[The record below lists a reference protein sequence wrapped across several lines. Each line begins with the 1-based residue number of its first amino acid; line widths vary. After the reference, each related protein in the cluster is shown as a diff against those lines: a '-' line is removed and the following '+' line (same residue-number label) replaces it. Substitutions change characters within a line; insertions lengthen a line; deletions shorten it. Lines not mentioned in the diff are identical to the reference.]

1 MAQGDSATTDQI
13 DQAAGRRTERALVAY
28 VRQELS
34 APAIAIMG
42 YAEMLM
48 DDAVQAGREQII
60 DDLQRILDASRNL
73 HRLILSL
80 LDPATVHQA
89 AARSDLDEYRRT
101 LRHDLRTPINAI
113 KGYGEMLREDAA
125 DAGAET
131 LVGDLDKLLG
141 EATLLLDR
149 IDGLVTFSGGEAPP
163 SDGDSSV
170 DSEIGTPDKMIERL
184 LKSVRPVAAKEADLA
199 AVRPS
204 RILVVDD
211 NASNRDLLSRRL
223 QRQGHT
229 VLQAENGAAALA
241 LVEKEPLDLVL
252 LDLMMPGISGYDVLE
267 SLKSDLRFRDIPVIM
282 ISALSEL
289 DSIVRCIEAG
299 AEDYLSKPFDPT
311 LLRAR
316 VGSSLEKKHLRDRER
331 EMVEALRV
339 EKERSE
345 TLLLNILPNA
355 IVTRLNGGETIIAD
369 HLSNV
374 TILFSDLVGF
384 TKLSSRL
391 SAGDLVG
398 LLNGLFS
405 EFDRLALELGVE
417 KIKTLGDAYMVAG
430 GLPEPRADHAHAVA
444 DMALAMIGTIE
455 RMNRSLPTPLQMRV
469 GIHSGEVVAGVIG
482 THKFVYDIWGDAVN
496 IASRMESHS
505 LPNRIQISAA
515 TYGHLHEHFR
525 LEPHGTVDIKGKGPM
540 ETYFLLGR
548 AAQSSDKDS
557 L

>member
-1 MAQGDSATTDQI
+1 M
-13 DQAAGRRTERALVAY
+13 
-28 VRQELS
+28 
-34 APAIAIMG
+34 AIMG

-48 DDAVQAGREQII
+48 DDTVQAGREQLI

-73 HRLILSL
+73 NRLILSL
-80 LDPATVHQA
+80 LDPAAVHQA
-89 AARSDLDEYRRT
+89 AGSTDQAEYRRT
-101 LRHDLRTPINAI
+101 LRHDLRDPINAI

-125 DAGAET
+125 DEGADT
-131 LVGDLDKLLG
+131 LVADLDKLLG
-141 EATLLLDR
+141 EATLLLEG
-149 IDGLVTFSGGEAPP
+149 IDGLVTFSGGDASASDATGGPAATGTSAP
-163 SDGDSSV
+163 
-170 DSEIGTPDKMIERL
+170 TKMVESL
-184 LKSVRPVAAKEADLA
+184 LKAVRPIVAREAGLA

-229 VLQAENGAAALA
+229 VFQAEDGGAALA
-241 LVEKEPLDLVL
+241 VVEKEALDLVL
-252 LDLMMPGISGYDVLE
+252 LDLMMPGISGYDVLA
-267 SLKSDLRFRDIPVIM
+267 SLKRDPRFRDIPVIM

-299 AEDYLSKPFDPT
+299 AEDYLAKPFDPT

-331 EMVEALRV
+331 EMVEALQA

-345 TLLLNILPNA
+345 NILLNILPKA
-355 IVTRLNGGETIIAD
+355 IVTRLNSGETIIAD
-369 HLSNV
+369 QRSDV
-374 TILFSDLVGF
+374 TILFADLIGF
-384 TKLSSRL
+384 TKLTSRL
-391 SAGDLVG
+391 AAADLVG

-405 EFDRLALELGVE
+405 EFDRLAIDLGVE
-417 KIKTLGDAYMVAG
+417 KIKTIGDSYMVAG
-430 GLPEPRADHAHAVA
+430 GLPEPRADHADAVA
-444 DMALAMIGTIE
+444 DMALAMIETVE
-455 RMNRSLPTPLQMRV
+455 RMNRDLPTPLQMRI

-482 THKFVYDIWGDAVN
+482 THKFVYDIWGDSVN

-515 TYGHLHEHFR
+515 TYQRLHAHFR
-525 LEPHGTVDIKGKGPM
+525 LEPHGTVDIKGKGQM

-548 AAQSSDKDS
+548 ADEVTK
-557 L
+557 

>member
-1 MAQGDSATTDQI
+1 LPWDGGSTTTNQI
-13 DQAAGRRTERALVAY
+13 DQGPDRRTERALVAY

-48 DDAVQAGREQII
+48 DDAVQANRGQLT
-60 DDLQRILDASRNL
+60 DDLQRILDASQNL
-73 HRLILSL
+73 HRLILNL
-80 LDPATVHQA
+80 LDPATIHQA
-89 AARSDLDEYRRT
+89 DGSADLAEYRRT

-125 DAGAET
+125 DGGADT
-131 LVGDLDKLLG
+131 LVADLDKLLG

-149 IDGLVTFSGGEAPP
+149 IDGVVTFSGGDAPP
-163 SDGDSSV
+163 SDGTGPATTETGAPTRMV
-170 DSEIGTPDKMIERL
+170 ENL
-184 LKSVRPVAAKEADLA
+184 LKAVRPIAAKEADLA
-199 AVRPS
+199 AVQPS

-229 VLQAENGAAALA
+229 VLQAEDGTIALA
-241 LVEKEPLDLVL
+241 LVKKEAFDLVL
-252 LDLMMPGISGYDVLE
+252 LDMMMPGISGYDVLTM
-267 SLKSDLRFRDIPVIM
+267 LKSDPRFREIPVIM
-282 ISALSEL
+282 ISALTEL

-299 AEDYLSKPFDPT
+299 ADDYLAKPFDPT

-331 EMVEALRV
+331 EMIEALRI

-345 TLLLNILPNA
+345 HLLLNILPKA
-355 IVTRLNGGETIIAD
+355 IVTRLHGGETVIANQ
-369 HLSNV
+369 LSNV
-374 TILFSDLVGF
+374 TILFADLVAF
-384 TKLSSRL
+384 TKFSSRL
-391 SAGDLVG
+391 SAGDLVR

-405 EFDRLALELGVE
+405 EFDRLALDLGVE
-417 KIKTLGDAYMVAG
+417 KIKTIGDSYMVAG

-444 DMALAMIGTIE
+444 DMALAMIATVE
-455 RMNRSLPTPLQMRV
+455 RMNCDLPIALQMRI
-469 GIHSGEVVAGVIG
+469 GIHSGDVVAGVIG

-515 TYGHLHEHFR
+515 THQHLHEHFR
-525 LEPHGTVDIKGKGPM
+525 LEPHGSVDIKGKGPM
-540 ETYFLLGR
+540 ETYFLLAR
-548 AAQSSDKDS
+548 ADEVIE
-557 L
+557 

>member
-1 MAQGDSATTDQI
+1 
-13 DQAAGRRTERALVAY
+13 

-48 DDAVQAGREQII
+48 DDAVQANRGQLT
-60 DDLQRILDASRNL
+60 DDLQHILDASRNL

-80 LDPATVHQA
+80 LDPAAVHQA
-89 AARSDLDEYRRT
+89 AVDTDLAEYRRT

-125 DAGAET
+125 DGGAVT
-131 LVGDLDKLLG
+131 LVADLDKLLG

-149 IDGLVTFSGGEAPP
+149 IDGLVTFSAGDAAPL
-163 SDGDSSV
+163 DGASPAATETGASTRMV
-170 DSEIGTPDKMIERL
+170 ESL
-184 LKSVRPVAAKEADLA
+184 LKAVHPIAAKEADLA
-199 AVRPS
+199 AIQPS

-229 VLQAENGAAALA
+229 VLQAKDGTVALE
-241 LVEKEPLDLVL
+241 LVEKEALDLVL
-252 LDLMMPGISGYDVLE
+252 LDLMMPGISGYDVLA
-267 SLKSDLRFRDIPVIM
+267 SLKGNPRFREIPIIM

-299 AEDYLSKPFDPT
+299 ADDYLAKPFDPT

-331 EMVEALRV
+331 AMVEALRL

-345 TLLLNILPNA
+345 QLLLNILPRG
-355 IVTRLNGGETIIAD
+355 IVTRMNSGETIIAD
-369 HLSNV
+369 QRSNV
-374 TILFSDLVGF
+374 TILFADIIAF

-391 SAGDLVG
+391 SAEDLVR

-405 EFDRLALELGVE
+405 KFDRLALDLGVE
-417 KIKTLGDAYMVAG
+417 KIKTIGDAYMVAG

-444 DMALAMIGTIE
+444 DMALAMIETVE
-455 RMNRSLPTPLQMRV
+455 RMNCELPIALQMRI
-469 GIHSGEVVAGVIG
+469 GIHSGDVVAGIIG

-505 LPNRIQISAA
+505 LPNRIQVSAA
-515 TYGHLHEHFR
+515 AHQHLQDRFR
-525 LEPHGTVDIKGKGPM
+525 LERHGSVDIKGKGPM

-548 AAQSSDKDS
+548 ADEVIE
-557 L
+557 

>member
-1 MAQGDSATTDQI
+1 
-13 DQAAGRRTERALVAY
+13 

-34 APAIAIMG
+34 APATAIVG

-48 DDAVQAGREQII
+48 DDAVQADRGQFI

-80 LDPATVHQA
+80 LDPATAHRTVG
-89 AARSDLDEYRRT
+89 SPDLAEFRRT

-125 DAGAET
+125 DRGADT
-131 LVGDLDKLLG
+131 LVADLDKLLG

-149 IDGLVTFSGGEAPP
+149 IDGLVTFSGGDTPP
-163 SDGDSSV
+163 SDGTGPAAIA
-170 DSEIGTPDKMIERL
+170 IGAPARMVENL
-184 LKSVRPVAAKEADLA
+184 LKAVRPIAAKEADLA
-199 AVRPS
+199 AVQPS

-229 VLQAENGAAALA
+229 VLQAEEGSIALA
-241 LVEKEPLDLVL
+241 LVEKEAFDLVL
-252 LDLMMPGISGYDVLE
+252 LDLMMPGISGYDVLAM
-267 SLKSDLRFRDIPVIM
+267 LKSDRRFREIPVIM

-289 DSIVRCIEAG
+289 DSVVRCIEAG
-299 AEDYLSKPFDPT
+299 ADDYLAKPFDPT

-316 VGSSLEKKHLRDRER
+316 VGSSLEKKHMRDRER
-331 EMVEALRV
+331 EMVEALRI

-345 TLLLNILPNA
+345 TLLLNILPKG
-355 IVTRLNGGETIIAD
+355 IVTRLNRGETVIAD
-369 HLSNV
+369 QRSNV
-374 TILFSDLVGF
+374 TILFADLIAF

-391 SAGDLVG
+391 SAGDLVR

-405 EFDRLALELGVE
+405 EFDRLALDLGVE
-417 KIKTLGDAYMVAG
+417 KIKTVGDAYMAAG

-444 DMALAMIGTIE
+444 DMALAMIETVE
-455 RMNRSLPTPLQMRV
+455 RMNCELPIPLQMRI
-469 GIHSGEVVAGVIG
+469 GIHSGDVVAGVIG

-496 IASRMESHS
+496 IASRMESNS

-515 TYGHLHEHFR
+515 THGHLHGHFL
-525 LEPHGTVDIKGKGPM
+525 LEPHGSVDIKGKGPM

-548 AAQSSDKDS
+548 C
-557 L
+557 

>member
-1 MAQGDSATTDQI
+1 
-13 DQAAGRRTERALVAY
+13 

-42 YAEMLM
+42 YAEILM
-48 DDAVQAGREQII
+48 DDAAQADRGQLT
-60 DDLQRILDASRNL
+60 DDLQRILDASRTL

-80 LDPATVHQA
+80 LDAATIHQA
-89 AARSDLDEYRRT
+89 AGGADLAEYRRT

-125 DAGAET
+125 DGGEET
-131 LVGDLDKLLG
+131 LVADLDKLLG

-149 IDGLVTFSGGEAPP
+149 IDGLVTFSGGDAPP
-163 SDGDSSV
+163 SDGTDPV
-170 DSEIGTPDKMIERL
+170 ATEIGARERMVESL
-184 LKSVRPVAAKEADLA
+184 LKAVRPVTAKEADLI
-199 AVRPS
+199 AVQPS

-211 NASNRDLLSRRL
+211 NASNRDLLTRRL

-229 VLQAENGAAALA
+229 VLQAEDGAGALA
-241 LVEKEPLDLVL
+241 LVEKEALDLVL
-252 LDLMMPGISGYDVLE
+252 LDLMMPGISGYDVLAL
-267 SLKSDLRFRDIPVIM
+267 LKSDSRFREIPVIM

-299 AEDYLSKPFDPT
+299 ADDYLAKPFDPT

-331 EMVEALRV
+331 EMVEALRI
-339 EKERSE
+339 EKERS
-345 TLLLNILPNA
+345 
-355 IVTRLNGGETIIAD
+355 D
-369 HLSNV
+369 V
-374 TILFSDLVGF
+374 TILFADLVGF
-384 TKLSSRL
+384 TRLSSKL
-391 SAGDLVG
+391 SAGDLVR

-405 EFDRLALELGVE
+405 EFDRLALDLGVE
-417 KIKTLGDAYMVAG
+417 KIKTVGDAYMLAG

-444 DMALAMIGTIE
+444 DMALAMVATVE
-455 RMNRSLPTPLQMRV
+455 RMNRELPTPLQMRI
-469 GIHSGEVVAGVIG
+469 GIHSGDVVAGVIG

-505 LPNRIQISAA
+505 LPNRIQVSAA
-515 TYGHLHEHFR
+515 TNRHLHERFR
-525 LEPHGTVDIKGKGPM
+525 LEPHGSVDIKGKGPM

-548 AAQSSDKDS
+548 AEEVIA
-557 L
+557 